1 MRRTLIGLWLL
12 AVCLTT
18 AAEAFQVKNSTIVVD
33 DGENHQVKRAVGD
46 LQADIFRVT
55 SCQPAVSFGKS
66 KTKTPQIIVG
76 TYGKSRLIER
86 LIKQGVINEA
96 DLKGRWESYVLTVTR
111 ERQPRLV
118 IAGSDNRGTIYGIYD
133 VAERIGVSPWYWW
146 ADVPVRKNGWEMA
159 LFYLENG
166 HAEIRGMLDLK
177 EEFDV

>member
-1 MRRTLIGLWLL
+1 M
-12 AVCLTT
+12 
-18 AAEAFQVKNSTIVVD
+18 
-33 DGENHQVKRAVGD
+33 
-46 LQADIFRVT
+46 
-55 SCQPAVSFGKS
+55 
-66 KTKTPQIIVG
+66 G